1 VYVAGALVVVTA
13 ASVLL
18 RTADLRVGFWIDE
31 AIAVGIASHDVADIP
46 GLLRQDGSP
55 PLYYLLLHGWMALV
69 GDGEAA
75 ARSLS
80 LVFAGAAV
88 PVSWWAG
95 TAVGGRRAGAVAAA
109 VAAGSPFLSYYA
121 EEARMYTLVA
131 VLSLVATAAFVLAF
145 VRRRG
150 VHLVTLGVSLA
161 LLLYTHT
168 WGLFLAAGLAVAAAI
183 VRVDLRDAAAVA
195 AAVSALYAP
204 WVPSLVFQVRHTGA
218 PWSERPSVMVLAIA
232 LALAAVAWRTS
243 AETVRLLAVVAA
255 AGAALAWLAS
265 QVEPAW
271 SLRYLAVLYGP
282 AVLAMACGVALR
294 PRWAVAAVAVA
305 ALALVAVP
313 LPDKSNARAVA
324 VSAGVGLRPG
334 DLVISTQ
341 PEQLPVLHRYL
352 PPGAV
357 YLTPLGRPADPTVMD
372 WRDALSRLRR
382 SGAPLLPLRAVR
394 RVVLVTPVAG
404 RRARSPW
411 SRAVHRRT
419 VQWRAALRRDPR
431 LRRLRATSRPDAD
444 RFRSA
449 LRAEVFEVRPPRS
462 SPTAFGATRPERRP
476 TSACAGR
483 ARHRGHTPRDRPT
496 AGLAEAPGS
505 PGCAVRSPTDR
516 GRRSP
521 TRRPL
526 PTPARHAAAARPP

>member
-1 VYVAGALVVVTA
+1 VYVAAALVVATT

-18 RTADLRVGFWIDE
+18 RTVDLHAGFWIDE

-55 PLYYLLLHGWMALV
+55 PLYYLLLHGWMALA

-80 LVFAGAAV
+80 LLFAGMAV

-95 TAVGGRRAGAVAAA
+95 TAVGGRCAGAVAAA

-121 EEARMYTLVA
+121 QEARMYTLV
-131 VLSLVATAAFVLAF
+131 VLLSLVATAAFVLAF
-145 VRRRG
+145 VGRRR
-150 VHLVTLGVSLA
+150 VHLATLGVSLL

-168 WGLFLAAGLAVAAAI
+168 WL
-183 VRVDLRDAAAVA
+183 
-195 AAVSALYAP
+195 
-204 WVPSLVFQVRHTGA
+204 PSLAFQVRHTGA
-218 PWSERPSVMVLAIA
+218 PWSERPSVIVLAVA
-232 LALAAVAWRTS
+232 LALAAVAWRTT
-243 AETVRLLAVVAA
+243 AGNVRLLAVVAA
-255 AGAALAWLAS
+255 TGAALAWFAS

-271 SLRYLAVLYGP
+271 SPRYLAVLYGP
-282 AVLAMACGVALR
+282 VVLAVACGVARR
-294 PRWAVAAVAVA
+294 PRWAVAAVVVG
-305 ALALVAVP
+305 ALGLVAVP
-313 LPDKSNARAVA
+313 LPEKSNARAVA
-324 VSAGVGLRPG
+324 VSAGVGLRPR

-357 YLTPLGRPADPTVMD
+357 YLTPLGTPADSSVMD

-382 SGAPLLPLRAVR
+382 SDAPLPPLRAVR
-394 RVVLVTPVAG
+394 RVVLVTPVGA

-431 LRRLRATSRPDAD
+431 LRRLGATSRPAAD

-449 LRAEVFEVRPPRS
+449 VRAEVFEVRPVLRSPRVR
-462 SPTAFGATRPERRP
+462 GR
-476 TSACAGR
+476 AGR
-483 ARHRGHTPRDRPT
+483 TTT
-496 AGLAEAPGS
+496 AGG
-505 PGCAVRSPTDR
+505 
-516 GRRSP
+516 
-521 TRRPL
+521 
-526 PTPARHAAAARPP
+526 